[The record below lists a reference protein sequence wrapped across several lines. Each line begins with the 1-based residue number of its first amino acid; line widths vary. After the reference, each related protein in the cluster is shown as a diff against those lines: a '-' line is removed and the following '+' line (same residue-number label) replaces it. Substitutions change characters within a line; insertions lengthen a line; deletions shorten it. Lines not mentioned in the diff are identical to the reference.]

1 MAPAPPEA
9 SCRNHTS
16 FGRVVAII
24 HGFRGEGRS
33 WMDGSPISMV
43 AGCRGRRTTGGIS
56 RADSSFE
63 KTSPPPVSPVG
74 FRDPRPRCC
83 PSVTRVLCVRMRFV
97 PRSGLSPRLTNVNVS
112 VGSTTCSLL
121 QTGADK
127 KKSGRAA
134 AARRP
139 ITPPLHLQMD
149 LLIAPEKSS
158 CPVEKQT
165 CDCLRG
171 GKGGAISKQQSN
183 GDEAAGVLVPSLLQT

>member
-1 MAPAPPEA
+1 MSRREALAQIGSGCGSSTSRSKLQEPHIVRAGGGDHSWFPGGGEKLDGWKPNLNGRWLPRAP
-9 SCRNHTS
+9 ND
-16 FGRVVAII
+16 
-24 HGFRGEGRS
+24 RGYQS
-33 WMDGSPISMV
+33 
-43 AGCRGRRTTGGIS
+43 RRFLLRENFS
-56 RADSSFE
+56 
-63 KTSPPPVSPVG
+63 PPVSPVG

-139 ITPPLHLQMD
+139 ITPPPC
-149 LLIAPEKSS
+149 ICRCCWTTNTE
-158 CPVEKQT
+158 C
-165 CDCLRG
+165 
-171 GKGGAISKQQSN
+171 
-183 GDEAAGVLVPSLLQT
+183 